1 MELALS
7 TGLILL
13 AVFPVLLLIGIPIS
27 VTIGISSVLSIL
39 TALPWE
45 NAVFTA
51 AQRIFT
57 GINSFSLLAIPFFV
71 LAGIIMN
78 NGGIAIKLV
87 NFATLLSGKLPGSLA
102 HTNVVGNMLFGAISG
117 SGTAAAAAIGGTM
130 SPLQDEAGYDKDFS
144 AAVNI
149 ASAPTGLLI
158 PPSNSLIIYSL
169 VSGGT
174 SVAALFMAGYIP
186 GILWGLGVMIVAFFI
201 ARKRG
206 YKNNAERPTFMQALK
221 IFLDALPSLSLIVI
235 IIGGIIRGIFTATEG
250 AAIAVVY
257 SLLLSM
263 LFYKSIKIKDL
274 PRILLESINM
284 TAMIVF
290 LIGVSSIMSWVLAFT
305 NVPTYITQL
314 ILGISDN
321 PVIIL
326 LIMNILLLVVGT
338 FMDLTPAILI
348 FTPIF
353 LPIAQ
358 NLGMDTIQ
366 FGIMLVFN
374 LCIGTITPP
383 VGNTLFVGCRVAKTK
398 IEGVIKNILPFYV
411 SIFVVLMLL
420 TFIPAIS
427 LFLPRVMGMLE

>member
-186 GILWGLGVMIVAFFI
+186 GILWGLGVMVVAFFI
-201 ARKRG
+201 AKKRG

-235 IIGGIIRGIFTATEG
+235 IIGRIIRGIFTATEG

-326 LIMNILLLVVGT
+326 LIMNVLLLVVGT

-411 SIFVVLMLL
+411 SIFVVLMLV

>member
-51 AQRIFT
+51 AQRIST

-326 LIMNILLLVVGT
+326 LIMNVLLLVVGT

-411 SIFVVLMLL
+411 SIFVVLMLV

-427 LFLPRVMGMLE
+427 LFLPRIMGMLE